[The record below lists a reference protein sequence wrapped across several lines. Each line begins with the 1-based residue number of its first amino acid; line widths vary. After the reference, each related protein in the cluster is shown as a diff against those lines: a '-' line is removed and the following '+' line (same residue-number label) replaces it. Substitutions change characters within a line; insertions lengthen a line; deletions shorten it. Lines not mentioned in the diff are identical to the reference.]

1 MKYGAG
7 LWLSGVGTMVAAA
20 AAAQQT
26 ADPATNEEPENET
39 IVVSGQL
46 PRGMV
51 EGDFS
56 SESQLDAGDVR
67 GLGVTSVGELLQVL
81 GPELSSARGRGGEP
95 AFLIDGQ
102 RTSGRHEVWAIPSE
116 AIVRVDILP
125 EEAGL
130 RYGFDEFV
138 PRISHLE
145 RMADEDSMLPIAN
158 RRAFMQRLNWSLGML
173 KRYKT
178 PATLL
183 YFDLNDFKRI
193 NDTFGHA
200 AGDVALRHVVA
211 IVSQCKRSSDFIGR
225 LGGDE
230 FAVVMDFADQAAVEK
245 CAARIAEK
253 ISAQPLLLGDL
264 PVTLSVSY
272 GVATLLPEDTLE
284 SVLDRAD
291 KAMYTHKRAY
301 HAAKAKQSA

>member
-1 MKYGAG
+1 MQTMTSRTATQPMSE
-7 LWLSGVGTMVAAA
+7 LSALME
-20 AAAQQT
+20 
-26 ADPATNEEPENET
+26 ADEKLR
-39 IVVSGQL
+39 Q
-46 PRGMV
+46 
-51 EGDFS
+51 
-56 SESQLDAGDVR
+56 
-67 GLGVTSVGELLQVL
+67 LGVTSGELSPAVREAMMSML
-81 GPELSSARGRGGEP
+81 GV
-95 AFLIDGQ
+95 IDHLTEALRESRQ
-102 RTSGRHEVWAIPSE
+102 RVTQLE
-116 AIVRVDILP
+116 AESTTDTL
-125 EEAGL
+125 
-130 RYGFDEFV
+130 
-138 PRISHLE
+138 
-145 RMADEDSMLPIAN
+145 LPIAN